1 MANPLDKL
9 EKLHSRLR
17 CVANG
22 KPEINAVRAQRNG
35 AVRVTQAAQQ
45 KGVPELAAVTPAES
59 IKQNS
64 ELIGKIKRGS
74 KQTQLSSDV
83 QLNVFVLFNR
93 ESAKTPK
100 LVTRR
105 SGRIG
110 SATVTVSELAE
121 LDADLSIQ
129 SIELGET
136 LRVPDPQIGTVTP
149 AKPAAERHA
158 AFNNGRIVAS
168 NGKAAPLDR
177 IGENVLIGIID
188 VGGIDFAHED
198 FMDDRGNSR
207 ILRIW
212 DQGGDAFDPPHLTVT
227 GAETGKSTGYGSEIT
242 AEHIAFALKEA
253 PVARMSPHD
262 LAPQSQQIRG
272 SHATHVAS
280 IAAGRSGM
288 CKRAKIAAV
297 LISLPDADNDRR
309 RSFYDTTRVVDGLAY
324 LLALAES
331 EKIAAVSVNIS
342 LGTNGGA
349 HDGSEMM
356 SRWIDA
362 AMSVPGRAV
371 TVAAGNSGQEAPQF
385 EGDLGIWSGRIHS
398 SGRIPAAAL
407 RRDLEWVV
415 VGNGVEDVSENEIEI
430 WYSAQ
435 DEFDVELFTPDGR
448 RIGPISPGQRV
459 ENLLLADRT
468 VVSMYS
474 ELSDPKNGDN
484 RISIYLSPFMGK
496 QIVGIT
502 AGSWRVRLTGK
513 VVRNGAYSAWV
524 ERDDPGRVGDPLKAQ
539 WRLPSFFGAATFV
552 DHSTLSSLA
561 CGPRVIGVAN
571 LDEARELLNV
581 ASSQGPTRDGR
592 MKPEIAAPGTTIVA
606 ACGFDPNTKWI
617 EMTGTSM
624 ASPYVAGV
632 VGLMLSLHPRLT
644 AAQISGII
652 QRTSR
657 PLPGSG
663 YEWQNGSGF
672 GVIDPAACLKE
683 VVRLIQPVQD
693 LTEELQK

>member
-1 MANPLDKL
+1 
-9 EKLHSRLR
+9 
-17 CVANG
+17 
-22 KPEINAVRAQRNG
+22 
-35 AVRVTQAAQQ
+35 
-45 KGVPELAAVTPAES
+45 
-59 IKQNS
+59 
-64 ELIGKIKRGS
+64 
-74 KQTQLSSDV
+74 
-83 QLNVFVLFNR
+83 
-93 ESAKTPK
+93 
-100 LVTRR
+100 
-105 SGRIG
+105 
-110 SATVTVSELAE
+110 
-121 LDADLSIQ
+121 
-129 SIELGET
+129 
-136 LRVPDPQIGTVTP
+136 
-149 AKPAAERHA
+149 
-158 AFNNGRIVAS
+158 
-168 NGKAAPLDR
+168 
-177 IGENVLIGIID
+177 
-188 VGGIDFAHED
+188 
-198 FMDDRGNSR
+198 
-207 ILRIW
+207 
-212 DQGGDAFDPPHLTVT
+212 
-227 GAETGKSTGYGSEIT
+227 
-242 AEHIAFALKEA
+242 
-253 PVARMSPHD
+253 
-262 LAPQSQQIRG
+262 
-272 SHATHVAS
+272 
-280 IAAGRSGM
+280 M

-632 VGLMLSLHPRLT
+632 VGLT
-644 AAQISGII
+644 GIAGAAANIAWILFVAFLVLMIVAAVANAVRG
-652 QRTSR
+652 R
-657 PLPGSG
+657 P
-663 YEWQNGSGF
+663 
-672 GVIDPAACLKE
+672 
-683 VVRLIQPVQD
+683 PV
-693 LTEELQK
+693 